1 MKWGILATGNIAKK
15 FASTVIR
22 MENEGEV
29 LAAVGSR
36 TLESAKAFAKEYGI
50 DKYYDSYEALAKDPE
65 VEAVYVATP
74 NSMHYENCRLCLLNG
89 KHVLCEKPF
98 TINVGQAKELYALAA
113 EKGLFIME
121 AFWIWFLPLYGR
133 LREVISDGIIGE
145 IRQIKCEYGFVA
157 EGARRERKF
166 KSGLG
171 GGALL
176 DIGIY
181 NLGFLYLLMRRPPE
195 SFISDVHMNEY
206 GTDDYSRLVFTYS
219 GGCTAESVQT
229 IGSVLER
236 NATITGTKGSVF
248 LKDFQHA
255 TEMSIRL
262 NNQEED
268 KEVQKETGKEGR
280 EEIKVECP
288 VEINGFEYEIREASR
303 CVREGKSFS
312 DFYTPK
318 DNMAVLKLM
327 DDIRRGWNMRFEGEH
342 EF

>member
-255 TEMSIRL
+255 TEMSIRV
-262 NNQEED
+262 NNQKEAEE
-268 KEVQKETGKEGR
+268 VGKEGR

-303 CVREGKSFS
+303 CVSEGKSFS

-327 DDIRRGWNMRFEGEH
+327 DDIRRSWNMRFEGEH